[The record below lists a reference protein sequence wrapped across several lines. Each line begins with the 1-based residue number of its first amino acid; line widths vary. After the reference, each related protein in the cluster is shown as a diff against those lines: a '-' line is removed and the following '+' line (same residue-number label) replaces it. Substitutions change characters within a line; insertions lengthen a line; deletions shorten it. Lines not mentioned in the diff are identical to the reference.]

1 MSEIQAVFSCSVG
14 ATSELKLLIGVFDQR
29 CLLQWNLAKA
39 LWWCVE
45 FNRKTDDDDD
55 HEKKRNSS
63 KFALAPSYLN
73 QRQLAAAGA
82 RAEEHVIGEE
92 VTLADGLAL
101 VPAEAAAQSGA
112 GRLEATGGAAAA
124 AAPSF
129 AARRAAAEHL
139 EDAALA
145 DEHLVHVEEN
155 VAAADDDALDG
166 ECSEVLTRDSSS
178 SFILAFSRL
187 FRST

>member
-1 MSEIQAVFSCSVG
+1 M
-14 ATSELKLLIGVFDQR
+14 
-29 CLLQWNLAKA
+29 
-39 LWWCVE
+39 
-45 FNRKTDDDDD
+45 
-55 HEKKRNSS
+55 
-63 KFALAPSYLN
+63 
-73 QRQLAAAGA
+73 
-82 RAEEHVIGEE
+82 IGEE

-124 AAPSF
+124 APSF

-145 DEHLVHVEEN
+145 DEHLIHVEEN

-166 ECSEVLTRDSSS
+166 EVVADVLR
-178 SFILAFSRL
+178 LAHL
-187 FRST
+187 VVHLL

>member
-1 MSEIQAVFSCSVG
+1 MTTNLSRPL
-14 ATSELKLLIGVFDQR
+14 TSINVSLPPL
-29 CLLQWNLAKA
+29 
-39 LWWCVE
+39 
-45 FNRKTDDDDD
+45 
-55 HEKKRNSS
+55 
-63 KFALAPSYLN
+63 
-73 QRQLAAAGA
+73 GA
-82 RAEEHVIGEE
+82 RAAEHVIGEE

-166 ECSEVLTRDSSS
+166 EVVADVLR
-178 SFILAFSRL
+178 LAHL
-187 FRST
+187 VVHLL